1 MNCWFGVL
9 GNSTLKDGKFRQGAG
24 LSWRNRIVEVVEKI
38 YDITMALLFPTL
50 ENIEKLKV
58 KPEEGEL
65 KLLNFLKNNLDDS
78 YEVYFQPYLN
88 GDNPDVI
95 LMRKESGVMIIEVKD
110 WDLKS
115 YEINPE
121 ENWVLKGG
129 KKVAKSP
136 IQQVSNY
143 KKNIYNLHI
152 EALLEKE
159 IKNPKLFSI
168 VTCAIY
174 FHKASGKQI
183 DEFLTKDF
191 QDDEEYL
198 KRLNYFQFFGFDT
211 LNTQNFKKVLSK
223 IWLDKKSYLFD
234 EELYKSFKRYF
245 QPPVHL
251 LEQGKHIKYTD
262 EQKRIIESKKGG
274 QQKIKGFSGSGKTL
288 ALAKRAVNA
297 HLRTKEKVLI
307 LTYNISLRN
316 YIHDKI
322 NEVRE
327 NFGWEN
333 FIILHYH
340 RFIKSHKNNVN
351 LLQDEEIEA
360 KSIGIKFK
368 TILIDEVQ
376 DYKKEWI
383 QNVKK
388 FLAEGGEFIVFGD
401 EKQNIYQ
408 RELEDKK
415 PYTGIPGQWN
425 ILKGSLRASRDIA
438 NLAEFFQR
446 EFFTDKYE
454 RDDIEF
460 HTPRISTSLIEY
472 FYMAERNEDK
482 IIEIYQEVLKETNVH
497 DNDVCF
503 LSSKIEVLRSID
515 KEIRDKLH
523 KKTNTMFES
532 QEMYVELKRKHI
544 NGNGELNEKNFK
556 RERDDIRRNKKFN
569 FWMNPGTTKLSTIH
583 SFKGWDINTLF
594 LIIERESDDND
605 DEIGFTTDE
614 LIYTAITRCMQN
626 LIIINIT
633 ASRYDNFFR
642 KNIEKS
648 YNI

>member
-1 MNCWFGVL
+1 MH
-9 GNSTLKDGKFRQGAG
+9 KIFR
-24 LSWRNRIVEVVEKI
+24 
-38 YDITMALLFPTL
+38 YITMALVFPPL

-65 KLLNFLKNNLDDS
+65 KLLNFLKNSLDDS

-88 GDNPDVI
+88 GDWPDVI
-95 LMRKESGVMIIEVKD
+95 LMRRDSGVMIIEVKD
-110 WDLKS
+110 WNLKS
-115 YEINPE
+115 YRINTE
-121 ENWVLKGG
+121 KNWVLKGG
-129 KKVAKSP
+129 KKVVKSP
-136 IQQVSNY
+136 IRQVLDY
-143 KKNIYNLHI
+143 KENIYNLHI
-152 EALLEKE
+152 ESLLEKK
-159 IKNPKLFSI
+159 IKDDNFFSI
-168 VTCAIY
+168 VTCAVY

-191 QDDEEYL
+191 QDDEKYL
-198 KRLNYFQFFGFDT
+198 KKLRYSQFFGFDT
-211 LNTQNFKKVLSK
+211 LNTQNFKKVLSER
-223 IWLDKKSYLFD
+223 WLDKKSYVFD

-245 QPPVHL
+245 RPPRHSR
-251 LEQGKHIKYTD
+251 EKGKHIKYTD
-262 EQKRIIESKKGG
+262 EQKRIIESKKGS

-307 LTYNISLRN
+307 LTFNISLRN

-327 NFGWEN
+327 NFGWN
-333 FIILHYH
+333 KFIILHYQQ
-340 RFIKSHKNNVN
+340 FINSQKNNRN
-351 LLQDEEIEA
+351 ILQDDEIET
-360 KSIGIKFK
+360 KDIRSKFK
-368 TILIDEVQ
+368 TILIDEIQ

-383 QNVKK
+383 HNVKK
-388 FLAEGGEFIVFGD
+388 FLAKDGEFVVFGD

-408 RELEDKK
+408 RKLEDKK

-425 ILKGSLRASRDIA
+425 ILKKSLRASRDIA
-438 NLAEFFQR
+438 TIAELFQR
-446 EFFTDKYE
+446 EFFTDRYE
-454 RDDIEF
+454 YDDIEL
-460 HTPRISTSLIEY
+460 TKSISSTSLIKY
-472 FYMAERNEDK
+472 FYMTEDNIDK
-482 IIEIYQEVLKETNVH
+482 IIKIYHEVLKETNVH

-503 LSSKIEVLRSID
+503 LSSKVDILRSID
-515 KEIRDKLH
+515 KEIRDKFH
-523 KKTNTMFES
+523 KKTETMFES
-532 QEMYVELKRKHI
+532 QEMYSELERKHI
-544 NGNGELNEKNFK
+544 NDNGKLNEENFK
-556 RERDDIRRNKKFN
+556 RELQNLRRSKKFN

-605 DEIGFTTDE
+605 GKIGFTTDE
-614 LIYTAITRCMQN
+614 LVYTAITRCMQN

-633 ASRYDNFFR
+633 NSRYDNFFR

>member
-1 MNCWFGVL
+1 
-9 GNSTLKDGKFRQGAG
+9 
-24 LSWRNRIVEVVEKI
+24 
-38 YDITMALLFPTL
+38 MALVFPPL

-65 KLLNFLKNNLDDS
+65 KLLNFLKNSLDDS

-88 GDNPDVI
+88 GDWPDVI
-95 LMRKESGVMIIEVKD
+95 LMRRDSGVMIIEVKD
-110 WDLKS
+110 WNLKS
-115 YEINPE
+115 YRINTE
-121 ENWVLKGG
+121 KNWVLKGG
-129 KKVAKSP
+129 KKVVKSP
-136 IQQVSNY
+136 IRQVLDY
-143 KKNIYNLHI
+143 KENIYNLHI
-152 EALLEKE
+152 ESLLEKK
-159 IKNPKLFSI
+159 IKDDNFFSI
-168 VTCAIY
+168 VTCAVY

-191 QDDEEYL
+191 QDDEKYL
-198 KRLNYFQFFGFDT
+198 KKLRYSQFFGFDT
-211 LNTQNFKKVLSK
+211 LNTQNFKKVLSER
-223 IWLDKKSYLFD
+223 WLDKKSYVFD

-245 QPPVHL
+245 RPPRHSR
-251 LEQGKHIKYTD
+251 EKGKHIKYTD
-262 EQKRIIESKKGG
+262 EQKRIIESKKGS

-307 LTYNISLRN
+307 LTFNISLRN

-327 NFGWEN
+327 NFGWN
-333 FIILHYH
+333 KFIILHYQQ
-340 RFIKSHKNNVN
+340 FINSQKNNRN
-351 LLQDEEIEA
+351 ILQDDEIET
-360 KSIGIKFK
+360 KDIRSKFK
-368 TILIDEVQ
+368 TILIDEIQ

-383 QNVKK
+383 HNVKK
-388 FLAEGGEFIVFGD
+388 FLAKDGEFVVFGD

-408 RELEDKK
+408 RKLEDKK

-425 ILKGSLRASRDIA
+425 ILKKSLRASRDIA
-438 NLAEFFQR
+438 TIAELFQR
-446 EFFTDKYE
+446 EFFTDRYE
-454 RDDIEF
+454 YDDIEL
-460 HTPRISTSLIEY
+460 TKSISSTSLIKY
-472 FYMAERNEDK
+472 FYMTEDNIDK
-482 IIEIYQEVLKETNVH
+482 IIKIYHEVLKETNVH

-503 LSSKIEVLRSID
+503 LSSKVDILRSID
-515 KEIRDKLH
+515 KEIRDKFH
-523 KKTNTMFES
+523 KKTETMFES
-532 QEMYVELKRKHI
+532 QEMYSELERKHI
-544 NGNGELNEKNFK
+544 NDNGKLNEENFK
-556 RERDDIRRNKKFN
+556 RELQNLRRSKKFN

-605 DEIGFTTDE
+605 GKIGFTTDE
-614 LIYTAITRCMQN
+614 LVYTAITRCMQN

-633 ASRYDNFFR
+633 NSRYDNFFR